1 MIVGPT
7 KVLFMDEI
15 STGLDSSTTFSIVK
29 SLSRFAHA
37 MSGTV
42 LVSLLQP
49 APETFALF
57 DDVLLLSEG
66 QVVYHGPIGNV
77 MEFFESCG
85 FKLPERKGIAD
96 FLQEVTSRKDQEQ
109 YWADKSRPYRFI
121 PVREFA
127 EAFRSF
133 HVGVKLYEDLAVPY
147 SKDKS
152 HPAALAVNRYSIS
165 KLELLKICF
174 QRERILFKRNAVV
187 AIVKAVQITVGAF
200 VSMTTF
206 FRTRLHQDQVG
217 DGVLYVNALFFAI
230 VIFFFTGFGELAGT
244 INRLPVLIKQR
255 DMLLSPAWAYTIS
268 TMILSIP
275 SSLLEVG
282 IYSCMTYFV
291 TGYAPDAGR
300 FFKYYLVLFM
310 IQQQAGGM
318 FRFIAGLCRTDT
330 LAFTLGWI
338 MILLLFMLG
347 GFIIPR
353 PDIPVWWRWAYWA
366 TNMAYAEQATSVNEL
381 TAPRWQ
387 KPNPADPST
396 PLGVAVLESRGLFP
410 YSYWYWIGIGG
421 LIGFYILFNVAFT
434 VSLGFMPA
442 IGKPQPIM
450 SEQELAEKEAAR
462 SGIPLPKSASQS
474 RS

>member
-1 MIVGPT
+1 
-7 KVLFMDEI
+7 
-15 STGLDSSTTFSIVK
+15 
-29 SLSRFAHA
+29 
-37 MSGTV
+37 
-42 LVSLLQP
+42 
-49 APETFALF
+49 
-57 DDVLLLSEG
+57 
-66 QVVYHGPIGNV
+66 
-77 MEFFESCG
+77 
-85 FKLPERKGIAD
+85 
-96 FLQEVTSRKDQEQ
+96 
-109 YWADKSRPYRFI
+109 
-121 PVREFA
+121 
-127 EAFRSF
+127 
-133 HVGVKLYEDLAVPY
+133 
-147 SKDKS
+147 
-152 HPAALAVNRYSIS
+152 
-165 KLELLKICF
+165 
-174 QRERILFKRNAVV
+174 
-187 AIVKAVQITVGAF
+187 
-200 VSMTTF
+200 MTTF

-387 KPNPADPST
+387 K
-396 PLGVAVLESRGLFP
+396 
-410 YSYWYWIGIGG
+410 
-421 LIGFYILFNVAFT
+421 
-434 VSLGFMPA
+434 VS
-442 IGKPQPIM
+442 
-450 SEQELAEKEAAR
+450 S
-462 SGIPLPKSASQS
+462 IPFCKTTLSL
-474 RS
+474 